1 MGNRKQDLARLIE
14 LRKITDALTEE
25 QEQELKRLKFRR
37 IQDSE
42 LPVSE
47 LESKLRELDAA
58 VISVRGENIE
68 ELIADFN
75 EAYAGNEHYVKP
87 KVEEDNSVCFTFS
100 SKEECANFFLEQAE
114 KDSEPFVL
122 FDPATKM
129 VTAYSKGD
137 GKLYHAGDDKEV
149 KPGDKLTPSDK
160 KNEDFEI
167 PGLPPRPDT
176 P

>member
-14 LRKITDALTEE
+14 LKKITDALTEE
-25 QEQELKRLKFRR
+25 QEKELKRLKFRR
-37 IQDSE
+37 IKDAE

-47 LESKLRELDAA
+47 LEAKLHELDAA
-58 VISVRGENIE
+58 TVSVSSENIE

-75 EAYAGNEHYVKP
+75 EAYAGDEHYEAP
-87 KVEEDNSVCFTFS
+87 KVEEDNSVNFKFGS
-100 SKEECANFFLEQAE
+100 QEACAKFFLKQAE
-114 KDSEPFVL
+114 KGQAFVL

-137 GKLYHAGDDKEV
+137 GKLYHAADDNEV
-149 KPGDKLTPSDK
+149 KPGDVLRVSDK

-167 PGLPPRPDT
+167 PGLPPRQGT